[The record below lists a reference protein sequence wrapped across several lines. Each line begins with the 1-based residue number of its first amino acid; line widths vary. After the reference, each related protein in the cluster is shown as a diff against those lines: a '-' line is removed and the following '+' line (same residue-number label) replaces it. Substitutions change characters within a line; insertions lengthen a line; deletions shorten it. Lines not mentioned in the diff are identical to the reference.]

1 MNNVKLKK
9 GNIVYSKFGVGII
22 KDCHEGFFGDSETV
36 YEVYY
41 DGFGKKLSRFKEFD
55 EYL

>member
-1 MNNVKLKK
+1 MNDVKLKR
-9 GNIVYSKFGVGII
+9 GNIVYSKFGVGVI
-22 KDCHEGFFGDSETV
+22 KNCHEGFFGDSETV

-41 DGFGKKLSRFKEFD
+41 DGFGKKFSRFKEFD